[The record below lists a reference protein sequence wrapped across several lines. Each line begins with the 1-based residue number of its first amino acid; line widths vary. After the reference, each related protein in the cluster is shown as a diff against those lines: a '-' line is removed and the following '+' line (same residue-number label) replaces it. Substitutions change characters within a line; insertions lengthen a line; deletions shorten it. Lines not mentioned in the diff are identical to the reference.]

1 MFRFITGFVLG
12 ALIFGCSCK
21 KAPAEPGAGY
31 AQAVGAVGSGGF
43 HEGTGH
49 HPGVRHHGGLS
60 HRTVRP
66 VRGVGVRLRQSA
78 SAAPAAE
85 TPRPGVSQQG
95 DRGMTPAVLAVVSAL
110 AAQPAAAASTD
121 ALKLA
126 CGGDAMRLCAA
137 SIPQGILAIKS
148 CMQAHWAS
156 VSATCK
162 TVAENKGEPLK
173 VAPPSK
179 VITPKHL
186 PKINLR
192 PVLSG
197 SSSQGVSQPPII
209 TSKTQERP
217 MD

>member
-1 MFRFITGFVLG
+1 MI
-12 ALIFGCSCK
+12 
-21 KAPAEPGAGY
+21 
-31 AQAVGAVGSGGF
+31 
-43 HEGTGH
+43 
-49 HPGVRHHGGLS
+49 
-60 HRTVRP
+60 
-66 VRGVGVRLRQSA
+66 
-78 SAAPAAE
+78 
-85 TPRPGVSQQG
+85 
-95 DRGMTPAVLAVVSAL
+95 PAVLAVVSAL

-137 SIPQGILAIKS
+137 SIPQGIPAIKS

-217 MD
+217 MDWADYVVKAFAVFGAGYVAYYTLRYGVGAVATKMASWVTVAKSDFSALEARVVGLESAVGIASPTGPTGSAPPKAVPAKPAAPVANTATPAA